1 MNELVNIKDY
11 LKIAI
16 NSLENEI
23 NLLRDEYKN
32 SIKILTDANI
42 LALSSLDKRFEY
54 IEKAT
59 IKTDIAAEK
68 RFESVNEF
76 RGQLRDQ
83 QNTFVTK
90 NEVNIRCDNIEK
102 KIDYLE
108 KYSNA
113 SEGKNSGISL
123 VWGIIIVVISFL
135 ISGISIVVSI
145 FNK

>member
-1 MNELVNIKDY
+1 MNELINIKDY
-11 LKIAI
+11 FENTI
-16 NSLENEI
+16 NSIRNEI
-23 NLLRDEYKN
+23 GLLRDEFKN
-32 SIKILTDANI
+32 TFKVLNDANV

-59 IKTDIAAEK
+59 VKTDMAAEK

-76 RGQLRDQ
+76 REQLREQ

-90 NEVNIRCDNIEK
+90 NEVNIRFDNIEK
-102 KIDYLE
+102 KIDSLE
-108 KYSNA
+108 KYSNS

-123 VWGIIIVVISFL
+123 VWGIIIVVISFI
-135 ISGISIVVSI
+135 ISGLSIAVSI

>member
-11 LKIAI
+11 FEITI
-16 NSLENEI
+16 NSIKNEI
-23 NLLRDEYKN
+23 NLLRDECKN
-32 SIKILTDANI
+32 AVKVLNDANV

-59 IKTDIAAEK
+59 VKTDLAAEK

-90 NEVNIRCDNIEK
+90 TEINIRFDNIEK
-102 KIDYLE
+102 KVDYLE
-108 KYSNA
+108 KCLNS

-123 VWGIIIVVISFL
+123 VWGIIIVVISFI

-145 FNK
+145 FKS

>member
-11 LKIAI
+11 FENQILF
-16 NSLENEI
+16 LRNEI
-23 NLLRDEYKN
+23 NLLREEYKN
-32 SIKILTDANI
+32 SIKMLNDANT
-42 LALSSLDKRFEY
+42 LALNSLDKRFEY

-59 IKTDIAAEK
+59 IKTDSAAEK

-90 NEVNIRCDNIEK
+90 NEINIRFENIEK
-102 KIDYLE
+102 KVDVLIGNI
-108 KYSNA
+108 KS
-113 SEGKNSGISL
+113 SEGKNNGIGL
-123 VWGIIIVVISFL
+123 VWGVIIVVISFI
-135 ISGISIVVSI
+135 ISGISIAVSI